1 MNETLLNWAQS
12 VHKICEDAGRDILE
26 VYNRT
31 GNIEVETKSDES
43 PVTAADLAAHQT
55 IISGL
60 SELTPDIPI
69 LSEES
74 ALPDYSIRKQWSQYW
89 LIDPLDGTKEF
100 INRNGEFTVNIAL
113 IRDGDPILGI
123 VYVPVKKIAYIGV
136 QELGAWKIC
145 NNERSDIRIR
155 TVQSQIE
162 HHLPIELVASRRHG
176 AEAVENMIQTL
187 ETEFGQVSTKSM
199 GSSLKLCLIA
209 EGEADLY
216 PRLALT
222 SEWDTAA
229 AHAVVN
235 AAGGKVIDANF
246 DILRYNQKDNI
257 LNPYFFVIGDTTC
270 PWEKILSPWKGISPD
285 Q

>member
-1 MNETLLNWAQS
+1 MDNTLLNWAQS
-12 VHKICEDAGRDILE
+12 VHKICEDAGQAILE
-26 VYNRT
+26 VYNRA
-31 GNIEVETKSDES
+31 GSIEVETKSDES
-43 PVTAADLAAHQT
+43 PVTAADLAAHKV
-55 IISGL
+55 IISSL
-60 SELTPDIPI
+60 SELTPEIPI

-74 ALPDYSIRKQWSQYW
+74 AIPDYETRKQWSQYW

-113 IRDGDPILGI
+113 IKDGDPILGV
-123 VYVPVKKIAYIGV
+123 VYVPVKNIVYVGV
-136 QELGAWKIC
+136 QEVGAWKID
-145 NNERSDIRIR
+145 NNVRTDIRVR
-155 TVQSQIE
+155 TVQSRIDSL
-162 HHLPIELVASRRHG
+162 LPVELVASRRHG

-187 ETEFGQVSTKSM
+187 EAEFGQVSTKSM

-229 AHAVVN
+229 AHAIVN
-235 AAGGKVIDANF
+235 AAGGKVLDANF
-246 DILRYNQKDNI
+246 DVLRYNQKANI
-257 LNPYFFVIGDTTC
+257 LNPYFFVIGDITC
-270 PWEKILSPWKGISPD
+270 SWEKILLPWKGLSAD